1 MQARQ
6 FCILTIIVMI
16 NRDCGMLPQVCLPFG
31 LAGPQRHLGGKILY
45 CRSLK
50 NLSLQILEKSHL
62 LILEQF
68 IGRVF
73 LDPPMALS
81 PSQLRRKLEISM
93 CFIKLT

>member
-16 NRDCGMLPQVCLPFG
+16 NRDCGMLPEVCLPCG
-31 LAGPQRHLGGKILY
+31 LAGSQRHLGGKILY
-45 CRSLK
+45 FRSLK

-68 IGRVF
+68 IYGVF
-73 LDPPMALS
+73 LDP
-81 PSQLRRKLEISM
+81 
-93 CFIKLT
+93 

>member
-16 NRDCGMLPQVCLPFG
+16 NRDCGMLPEVCLPFG
-31 LAGPQRHLGGKILY
+31 LAGSQRHLGGKILY

-62 LILEQF
+62 LILSLP
-68 IGRVF
+68 RST
-73 LDPPMALS
+73 ALS
-81 PSQLRRKLEISM
+81 PSQLRRTLEISM

>member
-31 LAGPQRHLGGKILY
+31 LAGSQRHLGGKILY

-50 NLSLQILEKSHL
+50 NLSLEILEKSHL
-62 LILEQF
+62 LILEHWLSLP
-68 IGRVF
+68 RST
-73 LDPPMALS
+73 ALS